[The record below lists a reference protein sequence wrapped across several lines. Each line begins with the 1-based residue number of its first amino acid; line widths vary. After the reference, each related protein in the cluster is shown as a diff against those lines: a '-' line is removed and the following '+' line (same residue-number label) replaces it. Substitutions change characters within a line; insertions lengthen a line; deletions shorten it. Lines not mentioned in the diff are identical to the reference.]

1 MGIDVIFMTHG
12 YVLELTHLSLASFLS
27 DQKRKSRIL
36 GRVVISATSKVPVWT
51 SAETSRCDVAASHYQ
66 DLLCEFAESFRLV
79 LLMNKLKVT
88 KSVLPFSVTELT
100 LPKDVLTLA
109 PVSLPSREMP
119 EQEFSVS
126 LLCSCQSLV
135 PLVSFSLHSIC
146 LGNFHENN
154 ILMLL
159 TYPLF
164 SWVSVTMVIR
174 RNQYFEMKH
183 WLLFCYRNSS
193 HIWLMTH
200 LILSELLLKLV
211 TLQQLLP
218 SPIIFT
224 GTRNCDFDIPF

>member
-1 MGIDVIFMTHG
+1 
-12 YVLELTHLSLASFLS
+12 
-27 DQKRKSRIL
+27 
-36 GRVVISATSKVPVWT
+36 
-51 SAETSRCDVAASHYQ
+51 
-66 DLLCEFAESFRLV
+66 
-79 LLMNKLKVT
+79 MNKLKVP
-88 KSVLPFSVTELT
+88 KSVLTFSATELT
-100 LPKDVLTLA
+100 LSKDVLTLA
-109 PVSLPSREMP
+109 PVSLPSRAMP
-119 EQEFSVS
+119 EQEFRVS
-126 LLCSCQSLV
+126 LLCSCHSSV

-174 RNQYFEMKH
+174 KKSISVSS
-183 WLLFCYRNSS
+183 CYRNSG

-200 LILSELLLKLV
+200 LILLELLLKLV

-224 GTRNCDFDIPF
+224 GTRDCDFDIPFWDIPLHSWP